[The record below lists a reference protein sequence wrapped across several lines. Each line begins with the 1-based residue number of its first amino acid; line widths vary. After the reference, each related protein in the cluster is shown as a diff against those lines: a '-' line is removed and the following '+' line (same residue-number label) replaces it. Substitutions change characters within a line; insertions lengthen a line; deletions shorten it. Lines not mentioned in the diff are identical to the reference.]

1 MINNIFIN
9 TCYKLAISTFLK
21 IICTRINIKSLNIFV
36 SKSSNGKIEEFF
48 FEANNLIY
56 RNLYITSLII
66 KSLDFNLKINYK
78 NYPIFSDDLFINVFL
93 KINNEDLGNMF
104 FAKKLQSLRIK
115 IQDVFTEG
123 YEVSDINIRD
133 QFINLKYLKENIKF
147 EKNIS
152 FYKKNNYIFLE
163 NEINKEK
170 FSIPFEEKIKFKK
183 LYIKN
188 HLLDIELTSKVK
200 FEN

>member
-1 MINNIFIN
+1 
-9 TCYKLAISTFLK
+9 
-21 IICTRINIKSLNIFV
+21 
-36 SKSSNGKIEEFF
+36 
-48 FEANNLIY
+48 
-56 RNLYITSLII
+56 YITRLII

-78 NYPIFSDDLFINVFL
+78 NYPIYSDDLFINVFL

-123 YEVSDINIRD
+123 YEISDINIRD
-133 QFINLKYLKENIKF
+133 QFINLNYLKENIKF

-170 FSIPFEEKIKFKK
+170 ISIPFEEKIKFKK
-183 LYIKN
+183 LLIKN
-188 HLLDIELTSKVK
+188 QLLNIELTSKVK